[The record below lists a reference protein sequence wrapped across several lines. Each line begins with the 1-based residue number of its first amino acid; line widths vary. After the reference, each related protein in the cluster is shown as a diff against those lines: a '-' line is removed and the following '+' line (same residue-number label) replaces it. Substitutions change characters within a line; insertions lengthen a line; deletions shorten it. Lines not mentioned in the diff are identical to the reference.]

1 MNAEQLT
8 FGESMRDGSWRIAGL
23 SLVLGLLFWG
33 WFALTLSP
41 IQRYYFSTYVA
52 SSLHRVGSQE
62 PDRAVWILKGKPTN
76 TFEIAEPQDLV
87 PATQGPIP
95 FALSKLALAQG
106 WAGTDLSVVS
116 SYAAG
121 SQQPVLQEHFFS
133 RRSLL
138 DLFVPPLQLL
148 AVYLSV
154 WFSFVYWKRNR
165 DEQRNPNWLYDEPSW
180 PVDAWDFTCDM
191 AGGMK
196 FIAVSGWRWG
206 HHRLVSTKRVRPSG
220 SVSPSVEDATPA
232 PPPVQAELTR
242 AQTLPFRKR
251 QAASEEK
258 WDESK
263 WID

>member
-1 MNAEQLT
+1 MNAAPLT

-23 SLVLGLLFWG
+23 SLVLVLLFWA

-62 PDRAVWILKGKPTN
+62 PDRAVWILKGKPKN

-95 FALSKLALAQG
+95 FALSKLALAHG

-121 SQQPVLQEHFFS
+121 SQQPVLQEHFFEN
-133 RRSLL
+133 RGLL
-138 DLFVPPLQLL
+138 NLLAPPLEFL
-148 AVYLSV
+148 AIFVSV
-154 WFSFVYWKRNR
+154 WLGFVHWKRER
-165 DEQRNPNWLYDEPSW
+165 EEQRIAASLYFDTSW
-180 PVDAWDFTCDM
+180 PLDAWDFTCEM
-191 AGGMK
+191 AGAVK
-196 FIAVSGWRWG
+196 FFAASGSQWIRA
-206 HHRLVSTKRVRPSG
+206 RLVSPRDVPSGG
-220 SVSPSVEDATPA
+220 SVSPSVREAQEV
-232 PPPVQAELTR
+232 PPLVQAELTR

-251 QAASEEK
+251 QAGSEEK